1 MPSRLRRVIRCA
13 TLFAAALVASAAHAA
28 APTLEERLQA
38 LEAGYAQL
46 KAENAELRALI
57 AAGTAGAGTPAG
69 ADEAAPLVAGA
80 SVPGATPAEAAGPA
94 GKTAAASAAAPANN
108 DAPAQVVAAGNVAKL
123 TLGGF
128 VQAQYEA
135 GDPADQRFVGVNDR
149 FYVRRGRIS
158 VTGAFAEHFD
168 FRVEADFGANSL
180 SPASGLRAAA
190 NEIYVNWN
198 KYPAANLRIG
208 YLKPA
213 FGAEQLASDLT
224 TPTIERFLGS
234 DRIADGRQ
242 PGLGVYGSFLARRLG
257 YTVTLGHGNGS
268 NSSLNDNDSFMG
280 AARVYGTL
288 FDSPRAGRLT
298 GGVNAMRSDDRLVS
312 KPGFGFDLT
321 GGAVPDTIF
330 RGERSGWGI
339 DANWSLGRAML
350 SGELLRENFKPD
362 NAIPAADFD
371 AQGWHLTATWMLL
384 PGRLEAALRREVFDP
399 NLDVA
404 GDATENWIA
413 GFNYLIKG
421 SDIKLMVNYMFGDA
435 PNLPDDS
442 GRLLARMQI
451 VY

>member
-1 MPSRLRRVIRCA
+1 MPSRPRLV
-13 TLFAAALVASAAHAA
+13 TLCAALLVAPIFLSAAQAA
-28 APTLEERLQA
+28 TPTIEERLQA

-46 KAENAELRALI
+46 KEENAELRALI
-57 AAGTAGAGTPAG
+57 AAGTGAGTPAP
-69 ADEAAPLVAGA
+69 AIAPETAAPVV
-80 SVPGATPAEAAGPA
+80 SV
-94 GKTAAASAAAPANN
+94 APANN
-108 DAPAQVVAAGNVAKL
+108 DAPAQVLAAGKVARL

-135 GDPADQRFVGVNDR
+135 GDAGDARFVGVNDR
-149 FYVRRGRIS
+149 FYIRRGRVS

-168 FRVEADFGANSL
+168 FRVEGDFGANSH
-180 SPASGLRAAA
+180 SAASGLRVSA

-213 FGAEQLASDLT
+213 FGAEQLASDPT
-224 TPTIERFLGS
+224 TPTIERFLAS

-242 PGLGVYGSFLARRLG
+242 PGLGLYGSFLDKRLG
-257 YTVTLGHGNGS
+257 YTVTLGNGNGS
-268 NSSLNDNDSFMG
+268 NSSLNDNDGFLG

-288 FDSPRAGRLT
+288 FESSRAGRLT
-298 GGVNAMRSDDRLVS
+298 GGINAMRSDDALVLR
-312 KPGFGFDLT
+312 PGFGFDLN
-321 GGAVPDTIF
+321 GSGLPDAIF

-339 DANWSLGRAML
+339 DARWSLGRTTL

-362 NAIPAADFD
+362 NATPAADFD
-371 AQGWHLTATWMLL
+371 AQGWHLTATYMLL
-384 PGRLEAALRREVFDP
+384 PQRLEAVLRREVFDP

-404 GDATENWIA
+404 GDATENWV
-413 GFNYLIKG
+413 GGLNYLIKG
-421 SDIKLMVNYMFGDA
+421 SDIRLMINYMFGDA

>member
-1 MPSRLRRVIRCA
+1 MPTRSRLFTRCA
-13 TLFAAALVASAAHAA
+13 MLLAAAFMVSAAHAA
-28 APTLEERLQA
+28 TPTLEERLEA

-46 KAENAELRALI
+46 KAENAQLRALI
-57 AAGTAGAGTPAG
+57 AAGTAVVAPTPAIT
-69 ADEAAPLVAGA
+69 AEPAAPV
-80 SVPGATPAEAAGPA
+80 V
-94 GKTAAASAAAPANN
+94 AAAPATTTAPANKVAPTNN
-108 DAPAQVVAAGNVAKL
+108 DAPAQVLAAGNVAKL

-135 GDPADQRFVGVNDR
+135 GDAGDARFVGVNDR
-149 FYVRRGRIS
+149 FYIRRGRIS

-180 SPASGLRAAA
+180 SPASGLRVSA
-190 NEIYVNWN
+190 NEIYINWN

-242 PGLGVYGSFLARRLG
+242 PGLGVYGSFLDKRLG
-257 YTVTLGHGNGS
+257 YIVTFGNGNGS

-280 AARVYGTL
+280 AARIYGRL
-288 FDSPRAGRLT
+288 FESPRAGRLT
-298 GGVNAMRSDDRLVS
+298 AGINAMRSDDTLLS
-312 KPGFGFDLT
+312 KPGFGFNLS
-321 GGAVPDTIF
+321 GSALPDTIF

-339 DANWSLGRAML
+339 DAAWSLGRATL
-350 SGELLRENFKPD
+350 SGELLRENFRPG
-362 NAIPAADFD
+362 NAVPAADFD
-371 AQGWHLTATWMLL
+371 AQGWHLTTTYMLL
-384 PGRLEAALRREVFDP
+384 PQRLEAALRREVFDP

-404 GDATENWIA
+404 GDATENWVV
-413 GFNYLIKG
+413 GLNYLIKG
-421 SDIKLMVNYMFGDA
+421 SDLKLMVNYLFGDA

-442 GRLLARMQI
+442 GRFFARMQI
-451 VY
+451 AY